1 MREARNYYPHPPTP
15 LQRGRIAR
23 LNREFLAAKI
33 QD

>member
-1 MREARNYYPHPPTP
+1 MREARNYYPHPPSP
-15 LQRGRIAR
+15 LKGGRFAR